1 MTASTTDHH
10 SDASGRMDICVIIP
24 VLGEQHLTD
33 LVIKDLLD
41 DGYRCTIYVVDNG
54 GDYRPRGAEH
64 VLRPRRNLHWAG
76 GCNFGLSIVKD
87 RNFAA
92 YVLLNNDVRSSRGF
106 LAGMRAAWT
115 STGAS
120 LVAPAYDSNWPQQRI
135 AYTGPAGQY
144 RPRNV
149 DRLVPF
155 VDGTCL
161 FIPHSVLENVG
172 ILDERTWPRYGWGC
186 DKDYAL
192 RVRQNG
198 GEVRVTERAYLNHLG
213 RMTAAKAQWY
223 DEREAEEENNAG
235 MCTKWGP
242 GWRDTLYAGFDGLA
256 RDGVVQLRLLRS
268 NRKTTQG
275 DV

>member
-1 MTASTTDHH
+1 
-10 SDASGRMDICVIIP
+10 

-33 LVIKDLLD
+33 AVIKDLLD
-41 DGYRCTIYVVDNG
+41 DGYRCAIYVVDNG
-54 GDYRPRGAEH
+54 GDYRPGGAEH

-76 GCNFGLSIVKD
+76 GCNFGLSIAND
-87 RNFAA
+87 RDYAA

-106 LAGMRAAWT
+106 LAGLRAAWT
-115 STGAS
+115 GTGAS
-120 LVAPAYDSNWPQQRI
+120 LLAPAYDSNWPQQRV
-135 AYTGPAGQY
+135 AYAGPAGQY

-161 FIPHSVLENVG
+161 FIPHSVLDNVG
-172 ILDERTWPRYGWGC
+172 MLDERTWPRYGWGC

-213 RMTAAKAQWY
+213 RKTAAKAQWY

-235 MCTKWGP
+235 MSAKWGH

-256 RDGVVQLRLLRS
+256 RDGIVQLRLSRD
-268 NRKTTQG
+268 NRKTAQG